1 MRRLLVAWIVGTFLV
16 VAVAPV
22 GAQQGTSEIG
32 GRAVDDQGAVLPGVT
47 IIITN
52 VDTGRTREITSGGD
66 GSFFASQLVPGRY
79 KIEGKLQSF
88 RNFERAGLVLAI
100 GQRMTVNVTMSL
112 GALEETV
119 TVSGTSPL
127 VDTTSIKVGGT
138 VGTAELSELPAMNR
152 NYFSTVALL
161 PGVQFSPSN
170 QMGNDTIVAGGQSTQ
185 GNNVTVD
192 GGYNSDDAL
201 GTSSGAQVRTPL
213 EAIQEFQVLTSMY
226 DAEFGRASGAV
237 VNAITKSGT
246 NQFKGVV
253 FAEGASN
260 KLTAADYFVRTRNL
274 TKPSAVRRDWGGVLG
289 GPIVKN
295 KAHFFVSLER
305 QVDSPNRTR
314 VFDTR
319 PSLTFSAAEDRTDWN
334 TLIRYDHQVSKNHS
348 FAVRWLREWAPQW
361 YTFGD
366 RQTLESYQDET
377 DLDQTAVATLT
388 SVLGNARVNTFRVAR
403 TWEHWWHGNACFR
416 TQGGNPDRAGFNFG
430 EEAAGNQAL
439 CPPQLDNLGFLAQA
453 STESQGPWDS
463 NYQIEDT
470 YSWFVPNKKGD
481 HDTKVGFRY
490 NYTELRRVSQV
501 NANGTFRFNTDL
513 PFDALN
519 PRTYPERL
527 TIRTGTFNEF
537 IDNHTYEFFAQDKWR
552 VSPQTTMSLGLRYD
566 LEIIP
571 LDESTNPLFGGSSK
585 SPTDKN
591 NFGPRVGV
599 THSLDAAGKSVLR
612 GGYGIFYNRTILGA
626 LDDTLEQ
633 SKFTESNVVQFPANA
648 ADPGPSSGRFPT
660 DPFLV
665 NGPFVNEAL
674 LRQQYPLGVAVK
686 NNGVV
691 VFDSPDRKM
700 PYAHQFTFGYVR
712 ELTSSMALHADYVR
726 MVNRDM
732 FLARNLNPGIR
743 VDTSRTGQIVRSDAF
758 GVLGEPYAQQVWV
771 FENTGEATY
780 NALNLSLE
788 KRYANRW
795 SGRVSYS
802 LSKAEGTANDQ
813 ADKNQYQVGTDLN
826 LDVQNGPGAVDRRH
840 ILSLGGQLEVPKT
853 GGITLSSTFRYM
865 TGIPFT
871 VYDSSID
878 ADRNGEL
885 VDPVPAG
892 TYSGTALD
900 SMQNL
905 ENKGGRNGAYGPD
918 YLQLDARV
926 GWRHR
931 ISSKTLELFLD
942 IYNITNRANF
952 DNPVLANRDRRT
964 PNNFLVL
971 TNLRG
976 GGGFP
981 RQALMG
987 ARFVF

>member
-1 MRRLLVAWIVGTFLV
+1 MRRLLVGWVIAFLC
-16 VAVAPV
+16 VAAAPLV
-22 GAQQGTSEIG
+22 AQQGTSEIG
-32 GRAVDDQGAVLPGVT
+32 GKAVDDQGGVLPGVT
-47 IIITN
+47 IVITN
-52 VDTGRTREITSGGD
+52 EETGRTREITSGGD
-66 GSFFASQLVPGRY
+66 GSYFASSLIPGRY
-79 KIEGKLQSF
+79 KISAKLASF
-88 RNFERAGLVLAI
+88 KNFERGGLVLAI

-112 GALEETV
+112 GALEESV
-119 TVSGTSPL
+119 TVSGQSPL

-274 TKPSAVRRDWGGVLG
+274 TKPTSVRRDWGGVLG

-305 QVDSPNRTR
+305 QVDNPNRTR

-334 TLIRYDHQVSKNHS
+334 TLVRYDHQVSKNHS

-377 DLDQTAVATLT
+377 DLDQTAVATFT

-481 HDTKVGFRY
+481 HDVKFGFRY
-490 NYTELRRVSQV
+490 NYTELERVSQV
-501 NANGTFRFNTDL
+501 NSNGTFRFNTDL

-537 IDNHTYEFFAQDKWR
+537 IDNHTYEGFVQDKWR
-552 VSPQTTMSLGLRYD
+552 VSPQTTLSLGLRYD

-571 LDESTNPLFGGSSK
+571 LDESDNPLFNGDSK
-585 SPTDKN
+585 SPSDRN
-591 NFGPRVGV
+591 NFGPRVGF
-599 THSLDAAGKSVLR
+599 THSLDAAGKSVIR
-612 GGYGIFYNRTILGA
+612 AGWGIFYNRTILGA
-626 LDDTLEQ
+626 LDDTLEFG
-633 SKFTESNVVQFPANA
+633 KFTESNVVQFPTNA
-648 ADPGPSSGRFPT
+648 ADPGPSAGRFPT
-660 DPFLV
+660 DPYLV
-665 NGPFVNEAL
+665 NGPFINEAL
-674 LRQQYPLGVAVK
+674 LRQSYPLGVAVK

-691 VFDSPDRKM
+691 VFDTPDRKM
-700 PYAHQFTFGYVR
+700 PYARQFTVGYVR
-712 ELTSSMALHADYVR
+712 ELASSLAMHADYVR
-726 MVNRDM
+726 MDNRDM
-732 FLARNLNPGIR
+732 FLARNLNPALR
-743 VDTSRTGQIVRSDAF
+743 VDTSRTGALTRSDAF
-758 GVLGEPYAQQVWV
+758 GVLGEPYSQQVWV

-788 KRYANRW
+788 KRFANHW

-813 ADKNQYQVGTDLN
+813 ADRNQYQVGTDLN
-826 LDVQNGPGAVDRRH
+826 LDLQNGPGAVDRRH
-840 ILSLGGQLEVPKT
+840 ILSLGGQTEII

-865 TGIPFT
+865 TGTPFT
-871 VYDSSID
+871 IYDSSVD

-885 VDPVPAG
+885 VDFIPAG

-900 SMQNL
+900 AMQNV
-905 ENKGGRNGAYGPD
+905 ENTGGRNGARGPD